1 MQQVLAHDLGV
12 TLGGPDRAAPR
23 QRLGYRLMDIFLH
36 VGAHRTA
43 TTSFQHYLQANAGL
57 IEALG
62 IRVWGPSQARN
73 GLFSGIFPK
82 FRSAPNP
89 ISVKRACGRVSLQ
102 LENLSYAGTSKLLI
116 SEENMIGS
124 ARHCVRNAMLYPA
137 IGERMARFDEIFGH
151 RLKRVM
157 LTLRAPDMWW
167 SSAIAYTVSRGH
179 TVPDQAA
186 LASIAASPRSWRDV
200 ITDLACAL
208 PDTEIQVS
216 TFEEYAGRPDA
227 LFARITDEPAPP
239 NTQTFWRNRT
249 PDLPALRGLLAQY
262 GKPQNALP
270 LTTCGRWQPFND
282 AQTHAMRETYAD
294 DLFWLAAGADGLA
307 TLTVDPTRK
316 RAGASQPPGELKKG
330 HNNDSR
336 QRKLA

>member
-1 MQQVLAHDLGV
+1 MTWGV

-186 LASIAASPRSWRDV
+186 FASIAASPRSWRDV

-249 PDLPALRGLLAQY
+249 PDLTALRKLLAEY

>member
-1 MQQVLAHDLGV
+1 MTGGV
-12 TLGGPDRAAPR
+12 TLGGPDRVAPW

-43 TTSFQHYLQANAGL
+43 TTSFQHYLHANTRP
-57 IEALG
+57 IKALG
-62 IRVWGPSQARN
+62 VSVWGPRQVRN

-82 FRSAPNP
+82 YRAAPNP
-89 ISVKRACGRVSLQ
+89 ASVKRACGRVSLQ
-102 LENLSYAGTSKLLI
+102 LAKISDAGTSKLLV

-124 ARHCVRNAMLYPA
+124 ARQCVHNAMLYPA
-137 IGERMARFDEIFGH
+137 IGERMARFDEVFGH
-151 RLKRVM
+151 RVKRVM
-157 LTLRAPDMWW
+157 LTMRSPDMWW
-167 SSAIAYTVSRGH
+167 SSAIGYTVSRGH
-179 TVPDQAA
+179 TVPDDAA
-186 LASIAASPRSWRDV
+186 IGSIAASPRSWRDV

-208 PDTEIQVS
+208 PDTKIQVS
-216 TFEEYAGRPDA
+216 TFEEYAARPDA

-249 PDLPALRGLLAQY
+249 PDLTALRRLLAEY
-262 GKPQNALP
+262 GKPQNPLP
-270 LTTCGRWQPFND
+270 QTTSGRWQPFTD
-282 AQTHAMRETYAD
+282 AQTHAMRESYAD

-330 HNNDSR
+330 HDNDSR

>member
-1 MQQVLAHDLGV
+1 MQQVLAHDLGG

-36 VGAHRTA
+36 VGARRTA

-336 QRKLA
+336 QRKMA